1 MSTNHDLPVIAQ
13 WLRSNKISLN
23 ANKTEIIIFRS
34 KWKQI
39 TKYLNFQLSGQK
51 INVSNKVRYLGIEI
65 EQHLDW
71 NARVKNVIPTL
82 NRAIGIL
89 SKIQHYVPK
98 FLLKTIYYSLFNS
111 HLIYASQVQS
121 QNKKFLENL
130 STLQDKAIRIIN
142 FKQYDHSVDE
152 LYHTNGILKI
162 KEYIDLLNCLFVK
175 TVISN
180 ESLPVFYKY
189 FERSYNLH
197 NHTTRQ
203 ATHNSVKICHMNTQS
218 YGHNSVRNKS
228 ASTWNLIVSK
238 IKTDMITESTIKV
251 KKMIKT
257 FFINSYQNQ

>member
-1 MSTNHDLPVIAQ
+1 MISLSLFNGLDQIY
-13 WLRSNKISLN
+13 KISLN
-23 ANKTEIIIFRS
+23 ADKTEIIIFRS

-39 TKYLNFQLSGQK
+39 TKYLNFWISGQK
-51 INVSNKVRYLGIEI
+51 ISVSNKVKYLGIQM

-71 NARVKNVIPTL
+71 NVRVKNFIPKL

-89 SKIQHYVPK
+89 SKIQHYVPI

-111 HLIYASQVQS
+111 YLIYTCQVWG
-121 QNKKFLENL
+121 QNKKYFKKL

-152 LYHTNGILKI
+152 LYNTSGVLKI
-162 KEYIDLLNCLFVK
+162 KDYIDLLNCLFVK

-180 ESLPVFYKY
+180 ESLPVFSKY
-189 FERSYNLH
+189 FKRSYNLN

-203 ATHNSVKICHMNTQS
+203 ATYNSDKICHMNTQS
-218 YGHNSVRNKS
+218 YGYNSVRNKS
-228 ASTWNLIVSK
+228 ASTWNFIVSK
-238 IKTDMITESTIKV
+238 IKTDMITKSTIKV